1 MGLILQR
8 DAHGE
13 YRRTWYAVMSINGK
27 RTTRALK
34 TPLRGKIPLDETGRF
49 SLTSKGDAAFE
60 ESKKAA
66 AKELHD
72 TNRTRK
78 ADALESRTNAEALG
92 IRRVRL
98 CDLAAENAKRKKYAL
113 VSPGDEAEDG
123 HPLTEKEAK
132 AANKYNKSVYD
143 ILDHFAKWTANRPK
157 TKGVKRCYL
166 ITDVDSETVA
176 AYYAEISTSL
186 AWQSFRKYCFLLK
199 STFAYFTNG
208 KAENHFQSVYDDEY
222 KGKKSAIKDKSAIS
236 HRPPTDEQM
245 RRVWDL
251 TRNMGDKPYLH
262 RLAVLAACTGLRIG
276 DCCTLTWDKVDL
288 TRRVITVKTAKTG
301 TDVAVPIFDYEPTA
315 EDYHPIFGELRRELE
330 AAIME
335 RRDGTAYVIPAAA
348 RIYAENPTRIFKE
361 GKAVFSLAI
370 REDAEPENAVL
381 VGEEPPRKTPAEI
394 LKIID
399 GMTAAP
405 DRRERIRKVYELHV
419 LGKSYKAIAAETG
432 KAKSLIS
439 EDLAAVEEL
448 TGEKVRKGITPTTS
462 TPHLRLLKS
471 MQKLTRTERKQ
482 GQRAACL
489 FGWHS
494 CRMYFVV
501 TARRAGMDPEEL
513 KKITGHATVRMVEHY
528 NNADTIEAA
537 DTMRKRIGRKAKPKA
552 VTGAAETPLLALPSV
567 QPTNGAVAL
576 ANAIQ
581 AVLANDALAPDV
593 KNATIAAL
601 TAQMNAKHGAA
612 LPPPNVI

>member
-34 TPLRGKIPLDETGRF
+34 TPLRGRIPLDDTGRF
-49 SLTSKGDAAFE
+49 SLSAKGDTAFE
-60 ESKKAA
+60 ESKQAA
-66 AKELHD
+66 AKELH
-72 TNRTRK
+72 TVNRTRK
-78 ADALESRTNAEALG
+78 ADAIESRTNAEALG
-92 IRRVRL
+92 IRRVRM
-98 CDLAAENAKRKKYAL
+98 CDLATENAKRKKYAL
-113 VSPGDEAEDG
+113 VSSGDEAEDG
-123 HPLTEKEAK
+123 HALTEKEAK
-132 AANKYNKSVYD
+132 AVNKYNRSVYD

-157 TKGVKRCYL
+157 VKGAKRCYL
-166 ITDVDSETVA
+166 ITDVDRETVA
-176 AYYAEISTSL
+176 AYYAEISAAFS
-186 AWQSFRKYCFLLK
+186 WQTFRKYVFILK
-199 STFAYFTNG
+199 SIFAYFTNG
-208 KAENHFQSVYDDEY
+208 KAENHFQSVYDEEY
-222 KGKKSAIKDKSAIS
+222 KGRKSAIKDKSAIS

-251 TRNMGDKPYLH
+251 TRDMSDKPYLH

-288 TRRVITVKTAKTG
+288 TRRVITVRTAKTG

-315 EDYHPIFGELRRELE
+315 EDYNPIFGELRRELE

-335 RRDGTAYVIPAAA
+335 RKDGTAYVIPAAA
-348 RIYAENPTRIFKE
+348 RIYADNPTRIFKE
-361 GKAVFSLAI
+361 GKAIFSLAMKD
-370 REDAEPENAVL
+370 EQEPENAVL
-381 VGEEPPRKTPAEI
+381 VDEEPKRKTPAEI
-394 LKIID
+394 LKLID
-399 GMTAAP
+399 GMTATP
-405 DRRERIRKVYELHV
+405 ERRERIRKVYELHV

-432 KAKSLIS
+432 KAKSIIS

-448 TGEKVRKGITPTTS
+448 TGEKVRSGIVPTTS

-471 MQKLTRTERKQ
+471 MQELTRTERKQ

-489 FGWHS
+489 YGWHS

-501 TARRAGMDPEEL
+501 TARRAGMDPEAL

-537 DTMRKRIGRKAKPKA
+537 DTMRKRIGRRAKPKA
-552 VTGAAETPLLALPSV
+552 AIGATRTALPALPSA
-567 QPTNGAVAL
+567 QPTNGAVAI

-581 AVLANDALAPDV
+581 AVLTNDALTPDV

-601 TAQMNAKHGAA
+601 TAQMSANKA
-612 LPPPNVI
+612 

>member
-34 TPLRGKIPLDETGRF
+34 TPLRGRIPLDDTGRF
-49 SLTSKGDAAFE
+49 SLSAKGDTAFE
-60 ESKKAA
+60 ESKQAA
-66 AKELHD
+66 AKELH
-72 TNRTRK
+72 TVNRTRK
-78 ADALESRTNAEALG
+78 ADAIESRTNAEALG
-92 IRRVRL
+92 IRRVRM
-98 CDLAAENAKRKKYAL
+98 CDLATENAKRKKYAL
-113 VSPGDEAEDG
+113 VSSGDEAEDG
-123 HPLTEKEAK
+123 HALTEKEAK
-132 AANKYNKSVYD
+132 AVNKYNRSVYD

-157 TKGVKRCYL
+157 VKGAKRCYL
-166 ITDVDSETVA
+166 ITDVDRETVA
-176 AYYAEISTSL
+176 AYYAEISAAFS
-186 AWQSFRKYCFLLK
+186 WQTFRKYVFILK
-199 STFAYFTNG
+199 SIFAYFTNG
-208 KAENHFQSVYDDEY
+208 KAENHFQTVYDEEY
-222 KGKKSAIKDKSAIS
+222 KGRKSAIKDKSAIS

-251 TRNMGDKPYLH
+251 TRDMSDKPYLH

-315 EDYHPIFGELRRELE
+315 EDYNPIFGELRRELE

-348 RIYAENPTRIFKE
+348 RIYADNPTRIFKE
-361 GKAVFSLAI
+361 GKAVFSLAM
-370 REDAEPENAVL
+370 RDEQEPENAVL
-381 VGEEPPRKTPAEI
+381 VDEEPKRKTPAEI
-394 LKIID
+394 LKLID
-399 GMTAAP
+399 GMTATP
-405 DRRERIRKVYELHV
+405 ERRERIRKVYELHV

-432 KAKSLIS
+432 KAKSIIS
-439 EDLAAVEEL
+439 EDLAAVEKL
-448 TGEKVRKGITPTTS
+448 TGEKVRRGIVPTTS

-471 MQKLTRTERKQ
+471 MQELTRTERKQ

-489 FGWHS
+489 YGWHS

-501 TARRAGMDPEEL
+501 TARRAGMDPEAL

-537 DTMRKRIGRKAKPKA
+537 DTMRKRIGRRAKPKA
-552 VTGAAETPLLALPSV
+552 AIGATRTALPALPPA

-581 AVLANDALAPDV
+581 AVLTNDALTPDV

-601 TAQMNAKHGAA
+601 TAQMSANKA
-612 LPPPNVI
+612 